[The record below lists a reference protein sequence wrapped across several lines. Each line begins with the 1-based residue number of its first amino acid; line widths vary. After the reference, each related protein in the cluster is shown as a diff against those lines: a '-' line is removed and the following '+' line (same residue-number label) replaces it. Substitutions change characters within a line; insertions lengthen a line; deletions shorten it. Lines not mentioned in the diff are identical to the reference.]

1 MSIKTV
7 EIVADLLASFAKAT
21 VTDAMDPN
29 IRLFPADGVLKEA
42 LFAHPRDL
50 GKPARVV
57 FTQKLPKLELGERLV
72 LLFDTALSDGIPP
85 GERQKSDGVDFRVE
99 IQKNVLFTRHQTLSR
114 WIQGAADLTR
124 WAGKEVGGKE
134 SGKKTHF
141 EIFPLR
147 ETTCHLNARLRD

>member
-1 MSIKTV
+1 M

-21 VTDAMDPN
+21 VTDAMNPN

-50 GKPARVV
+50 GKPARVI

-85 GERQKSDGVDFRVE
+85 GERPKSDGVDFRIE
-99 IQKNVLFTRHQTLSR
+99 IQKSVLFARHQTLSR

-134 SGKKTHF
+134 SGKKHK
-141 EIFPLR
+141 L
-147 ETTCHLNARLRD
+147 